1 MIAVGCD
8 LSRVERFERLL
19 GKEHFLERV
28 FTEGELAFLREKTQ
42 GAQSAA
48 GLWAAKEA
56 CAKALGTGF
65 RGFGP
70 IDIEIGHDGLGKP
83 LALLHRGAEERMKA
97 LGGSRIEVSIAHDGG
112 LAMGVAVLE

>member
-8 LSRVERFERLL
+8 LSRVERFERLME
-19 GKEHFLERV
+19 KEHFLRRV
-28 FTEGELAFLREKTQ
+28 FTEGELAFLAGKTQ
-42 GAQSAA
+42 AAQSAA

-83 LALLHRGAEERMKA
+83 IALLHRGAGERMRA
-97 LGGSRIEVSIAHDGG
+97 LGGTKMEVSIAHDGG
-112 LAMGVAVLE
+112 VALGVAVLE